1 MPTTMTDKTIRL
13 PDGRQL
19 GYAEYGDPEGLPLLY
34 FHGTPGSRLQGEVF
48 DAPARG
54 VEVRMVAPGRPGQ
67 GLSDFQPER
76 TMLDW
81 AHEVEALADHLHLE
95 RFAVMG
101 ISGGGP
107 YAAATAYQLP
117 ERVTKLALISTVC
130 PLSFPGA
137 TTGMLPAVRL
147 AFRLARSAPW
157 AVNLLMRNMDRN
169 GNQPERARKRALSN
183 RRVPPADIAMLE
195 DDEFWKTLLANRR
208 EATRNGTRGVARDVV
223 LCARPWGFQLE
234 DIQVPT
240 LLWHGEADVNAP
252 VSMGRAIARIIPNC
266 QATFVPGE
274 GHLSLA
280 RKHMDE
286 ILRSIFSKDIS
297 VS

>member
-1 MPTTMTDKTIRL
+1 MTDKTIRL
-13 PDGRQL
+13 PDGRHL
-19 GYAEYGDPEGLPLLY
+19 GYVEYGDPEGRPLLF
-34 FHGTPGSRLQGEVF
+34 FHGIPGSRLQAKVF
-48 DAPARG
+48 DAPARDAS
-54 VEVRMVAPGRPGQ
+54 VRMVAPERPGH

-76 TMLDW
+76 TILDW
-81 AHEVEALADHLHLE
+81 AHDVEALADSLHLE

-117 ERVTKLALISTVC
+117 GRVTKLALVSTVC
-130 PLSFPGA
+130 PLTFPGVTA
-137 TTGMLPAVRL
+137 GMLPAVRL
-147 AFRLARSAPW
+147 LFRLARRAPW
-157 AVNLLMRNMDRN
+157 AVNLMMRGMARS
-169 GNQPERARKRALSN
+169 GNNPERARKRALSN
-183 RRVPPADIAMLE
+183 RRLPPADIAVIE
-195 DDEFWKTLLANRR
+195 HGEFSKTLFVGSR
-208 EATRNGTRGVARDVV
+208 EAFRHGTRGAAWDFV
-223 LCARPWGFQLE
+223 LCARPWGFRLE

-252 VSMGRAIARIIPNC
+252 VSMGRAIARTIPNC

-286 ILRSIFSKDIS
+286 ILRSIFSEETS

>member
-1 MPTTMTDKTIRL
+1 MQTIMTDKIARL
-13 PDGRQL
+13 PDGRHL
-19 GYAEYGDPEGLPLLY
+19 GYAEYGDPDGVPLLY
-34 FHGTPGSRLQGEVF
+34 FHGTPGSRLLAKAF
-48 DAPARG
+48 DAPARDAG
-54 VEVRMVAPGRPGQ
+54 VRMVAPERPGQ

-76 TMLDW
+76 SMLDW
-81 AHEVEALADHLHLE
+81 AHDVEALADHLHLE

-107 YAAATAYQLP
+107 YAAATAYRLP
-117 ERVTKLALISTVC
+117 ERVMKLALVSSVC
-130 PLSFPGA
+130 PLTFPGA

-157 AVNLLMRNMDRN
+157 AVNLLMRNMDRS

-208 EATRNGTRGVARDVV
+208 EATRNGTRGAAWDVV
-223 LCARPWGFQLE
+223 LCARPWGFRLE

-252 VSMGRAIARIIPNC
+252 VSMGRAIARAIPNC
-266 QATFVPGE
+266 QATFMSGE

-280 RKHMDE
+280 RKSMDE
-286 ILRSIFSKDIS
+286 ILRSIFSKEIS